1 MSVLMPWGANY
12 TVTAEIGPSV
22 NFFTLSPGVIL
33 DGNFYLDGRVL
44 PSDITNRVQDIA
56 ITRGRNDPFQDITA
70 GKANLRLVNNDR
82 ALDPVNTSSPYYS
95 VTTGTS
101 GVTLKRKVVVYYEST
116 AIFTGLITDID
127 ITYAIGPNNITVSDV
142 TFEVSDVLSD
152 LASRTIEE
160 YFPTPELT
168 GARIAK
174 ILALPEISYTGTTSL
189 DTGTVQCLDDP
200 IADQT
205 NCLSAL
211 QTVARTER
219 GYLFAKGD
227 NTLRF
232 SDRIG
237 PTFSTPSVFA
247 DDGTGVPYEN
257 LAIVFG
263 EETLYNRIV
272 VTAIDSSYSGVAQDL
287 TSQSRYGIKTLSI
300 SGLLFSDD
308 DALKLA
314 QYYLNLYSAPSY
326 RFNDMQL
333 KFAGQKVNTTN
344 QAIIVALD
352 LGSKIRI
359 KKTYI
364 SGTPSSV
371 TQDAAIELIKH
382 HITPTIHEVQ
392 FSLAPALTVFPLVLD
407 DAVYGLLDSTN
418 ALVA

>member
-1 MSVLMPWGANY
+1 
-12 TVTAEIGPSV
+12 
-22 NFFTLSPGVIL
+22 
-33 DGNFYLDGRVL
+33 
-44 PSDITNRVQDIA
+44 
-56 ITRGRNDPFQDITA
+56 
-70 GKANLRLVNNDR
+70 
-82 ALDPVNTSSPYYS
+82 
-95 VTTGTS
+95 
-101 GVTLKRKVVVYYEST
+101 
-116 AIFTGLITDID
+116 
-127 ITYAIGPNNITVSDV
+127 
-142 TFEVSDVLSD
+142 

-160 YFPTPELT
+160 YYPTPELT
-168 GARIAK
+168 GARVAK

-189 DTGTVQCLDDP
+189 DAGTVQCLDDP

-211 QTVARTER
+211 QTVARTEQ

-232 SDRIG
+232 SNRVG
-237 PTFSTPSVFA
+237 PTFGTPTIFA

-257 LAIVFG
+257 LSIVFG

-272 VTAIDSSYSGVAQDL
+272 VTAQDSIYSGVAQDL
-287 TSQSRYGIKTLSI
+287 VSQSRYGIKTLSI

-314 QYYLNLYSAPSY
+314 QYFLNLYSAPSY

-333 KFAGQKVNTTN
+333 KFAGQKVSVAN
-344 QAIIVALD
+344 QAIIMALD

-382 HITPTIHEVQ
+382 HITPTTHEVQ

-407 DAVYGLLDSTN
+407 DAVYGLLDTTN